1 MFTWI
6 GIFNSDSGKE
16 SILKFVFERKGLSG
30 IIFFEHE
37 VANSRKK
44 QTKMEVGFKELN
56 IASKIPVILYE
67 RKHQI
72 IFLTNQ

>member
-6 GIFNSDSGKE
+6 GMFTSDSGKE

-30 IIFFEHE
+30 IIFFEQE
-37 VANSRKK
+37 DASTSKK

-56 IASKIPVILYE
+56 MASKIPLIRNE
-67 RKHQI
+67 RKLQI
-72 IFLTNQ
+72 TFLTNQ